1 MEYNQ
6 PSEIVKDLSFG
17 IDAREK
23 IMHGVDKLTSAV
35 KSTLGA
41 SGKCVIYEDALG
53 KPVITKDGV
62 TVAESVVLYDPVEN
76 IGATLIKEA
85 ARNTVKEAGDGT
97 TTATVLAHSLLHLA
111 NNKKY
116 AQTVRPIK
124 EGILS
129 GMNKVIGYL
138 DKNAVEVK
146 NDMLESVAEISCN
159 NDKALGKVISQAYSK
174 VGKDGVVLMEES
186 ETHDTYV
193 KFVEG
198 TRIDC
203 GLKSPHFITDKD
215 KGKAEL
221 DNPYVLIVSSPIPNI
236 RKIQS
241 VLEFVIKQKRSLLI
255 VAGVEQQPLAAL
267 LANKVKGNIKVNVVD
282 LPGFGPTKQDT
293 IEDLAILTGAKVINE
308 ELGDDLDLIEPSVLG
323 EAIKTITDDN
333 HTVLQ
338 TPDLV
343 HVSFV
348 DRVKEIKEKVKKEK
362 NPFFKKKLQER
373 LAMLNGKVAMIK
385 VGAGSKIEMKEK
397 KDRVEDALHATR
409 AALDEG
415 IVPGGGIALMTC
427 FNDNVV
433 DEAFENNDQIE
444 GYRVVMEAIREPFAK
459 IMNNAGLDEA
469 AIWRQIH
476 EFDGMSDER
485 TVKFTTGFDARTE
498 TVVDMMKSGIID
510 PVKVTRVALEKAV
523 SVAGTILTTEC
534 IIINEHKDEDEAT
547 QQMVGGFGMM

>member
-17 IDAREK
+17 IDAKEK
-23 IMHGVDKLTSAV
+23 IMLGVDKLTSAV

-111 NNKKY
+111 NEKKHSIR
-116 AQTVRPIK
+116 QVK
-124 EGILS
+124 EGITS
-129 GMNKVIGYL
+129 GLKKVNEYLNKKAI
-138 DKNAVEVK
+138 AVK
-146 NDMLESVAEISCN
+146 NDMLQSVAEISCN
-159 NDKALGKVISQAYSK
+159 NDKDLGKVISQAYSK

-193 KFVEG
+193 KIVEG

-215 KGKAEL
+215 KGKAVL
-221 DNPYVLIVSSPIPNI
+221 DNPYVLIVSSAIPNI

-241 VLEFVIKQKRSLLI
+241 VLEFVIKKKRPLLI
-255 VAGVEQQPLAAL
+255 VASVEQQPMAAL

-293 IEDLAILTGAKVINE
+293 IEDLAILTGAKVMNE

-348 DRVKEIKEKVKKEK
+348 DRVKSIEKRIKKEK
-362 NPFFKKKLQER
+362 NPFFKKKLRER
-373 LAMLNGKVAMIK
+373 LAMLNGKVAIIK
-385 VGAGSKIEMKEK
+385 VGADSKVEMKEK
-397 KDRVEDALHATR
+397 KDRVEDAIYATK
-409 AALDEG
+409 AALQEG
-415 IVPGGGIALMTC
+415 IVAGGGVALLDAS
-427 FNDNVV
+427 FAIVPENDGEV
-433 DEAFENNDQIE
+433 ILL
-444 GYRVVMEAIREPFAK
+444 EAIKAPYATILDNAALEYKEYSKAG
-459 IMNNAGLDEA
+459 IGIDVVNN
-469 AIWRQIH
+469 
-476 EFDGMSDER
+476 
-485 TVKFTTGFDARTE
+485 TK
-498 TVVDMMKSGIID
+498 VDMIKEGIID
-510 PVKVTRVALEKAV
+510 PVLVTKTALKNAV
-523 SVAGTILTTEC
+523 SVATTIFSADC
-534 IIINEHKDEDEAT
+534 VINNIRVVNESN
-547 QQMVGGFGMM
+547 